1 MRNLTSDALDR
12 IAERLGNEP
21 INIISVQWSIGGPI
35 ISYADRAIDS
45 IPGKILDLDTLDS
58 VVNVSGNGNSQEIRV
73 ALDDTD
79 GSLKA
84 ILDANDIHQ
93 RSVWVYQTFDGLD
106 MGDKFLLFK
115 GQVSSPITYSEG
127 ERKLTFNV
135 VSKIEDK
142 EIGFSAEEGKF
153 DFVADDLIGTAWP
166 MCFGTVI
173 QGKTLKLTGVYKG
186 ILAKSFGVPDFALP
200 YRRDVLAI
208 ISGFWQTGSVAYGGA
223 AEKHRVM
230 AEYYSGRVVTLNGL
244 IAGLN
249 PMIPAQATQIAAY
262 QKQVSVL
269 QQLVTDETNVYHSH
283 LQNSEQFHAQ
293 AVNYSRGSQ
302 TTSAIYNRQV
312 AALPATIRIVGGEKF
327 PRGNIEL
334 KIAECRLKGHF
345 IGTTNEFQIVQAIH
359 PKAPFFFASRV
370 PMETGVV
377 GVPMALSPAGYVIG
391 NTFFTLVTSGT
402 AIGTVSSHTV
412 TVGNLNNYTLSAGGG
427 VASGDTFII
436 INQAP
441 FVSSSGNGALEIHQ
455 LPGTRI
461 TSVST
466 PDTRTIPPPPDVA
479 HPEIPDP
486 SQVSLPLDFFLFDSF
501 PPNLLSQYSLQ
512 MFGDNAGYIFNEAG
526 SVVEMYTPEG
536 QEYIVS
542 IVPGTVLQV
551 SAFLTKNGV
560 KKLVTVPA
568 EYYTAESHDYG
579 GITAVRLI
587 LTDALSKNTVGGEW
601 GDELYVTFQS
611 SVGPN
616 TVDVLEYLIDEYTV
630 LGVDSDSFDDV
641 RTALENYPSHFQITE
656 RKNIIQALSEIA
668 WQARCAI
675 WLDNDVFYLRY
686 LPAEP
691 ESVST
696 FTDEDVD
703 FGTMECSFTPTEDIC
718 TKMVCKW
725 RATGAQPNDNTAI
738 LRYNVKKY
746 GTKEQD
752 FNFYIYNK
760 VDFVIKSATFWLIRK
775 ANTWKKIKFQTPL
788 QKLNVESLDGVTLDF
803 TKPWLASAPVVG
815 IVERANYNSDS
826 QQLDFEIWTPV
837 RAGDMTQYDFAYPA
851 GIDTELKFPT
861 NADEALEFDG
871 GDGPGRNVGEG
882 ENLGIPGNFTT
893 DYENPDF
900 YKLLNRRFNDRG
912 QLHPSDANDGTPGAV
927 TLSGTPSLEYTGAGP
942 ASPVT
947 SNTTPQVPVAP
958 RPESQLQSA
967 AADALLIRFDTPL
980 LDDLTDPDNPVTTTL
995 AEILLYDTDLELH
1008 GARVAFFAED

>member
-1 MRNLTSDALDR
+1 MTK
-12 IAERLGNEP
+12 IAEKLGNEP
-21 INIISVQWSIGGPI
+21 INIVSVQWSIGGAIVP
-35 ISYADRAIDS
+35 YADRELPG
-45 IPGKILDLDTLDS
+45 IPGKILSLTTLDS
-58 VVNVSGNGNSQEIRV
+58 VVNVTGNGNSQEISV
-73 ALDDTD
+73 TLDDTD

-127 ERKLTFNV
+127 ERSLTFNV
-135 VSKIEDK
+135 VTQIEDK
-142 EIGFSAEEGKF
+142 EIGFSADEGKF
-153 DFVADDLIGTAWP
+153 DFVADELIGQAWP
-166 MCFGTVI
+166 MCFGTTI

-200 YRRDVLAI
+200 YRRDALNL
-208 ISGFWQTGSVAYGGA
+208 ISSFWSSGSVAYGDA
-223 AEKHRVM
+223 AEKHRQM
-230 AEYYSGRVVTLNGL
+230 AVYYNGKASTLL
-244 IAGLN
+244 TTIAGLN
-249 PMIPAQATQIAAY
+249 PMIPAQATEITRLQAQVTMLGQLAA
-262 QKQVSVL
+262 
-269 QQLVTDETNVYHSH
+269 DETNVYHSH
-283 LQNSEQFHAQ
+283 LQNSDQFHAQ
-293 AVNYSRGSQ
+293 AVSYSRGAQ

-312 AALPATIRIVGGEKF
+312 SAMPSTVRVIDGDKF

-334 KIAECRLKGHF
+334 KIAECILKGHF
-345 IGTTNEFQIVQAIH
+345 IGTTNEFQIVQAVH
-359 PKAPFFFASRV
+359 PQSPFFFASNV

-377 GVPMALSPAGYVIG
+377 GVPVNIGPAGYSVG
-391 NTFFTLVTSGT
+391 QHFFTLVTSGT
-402 AIGTVSSHTV
+402 GIGTVATHLV
-412 TVGNLNNYTLSAGGG
+412 TALNINNFTLGAGGLV
-427 VASGDTFII
+427 VAGDTYIV

-441 FVSSSGNGALEIHQ
+441 FVSTTGNGALEIHQ
-455 LPGTRI
+455 LPGVRI
-461 TSVST
+461 TSVSL
-466 PDTRTIPPPPDVA
+466 PDTRTIPPGPDAA
-479 HPEIPDP
+479 HPTIADP
-486 SQVSLPLDFFLFDSF
+486 SQASLPLIFFLFDSF
-501 PPNLLSQYSLQ
+501 PPSLLSQYSLQ

-526 SVVEMYTPEG
+526 SVVEMHTPEG

-560 KKLVTVPA
+560 KKLVTVPE

-579 GITAVRLI
+579 GITAVRI
-587 LTDALSKNTVGGEW
+587 VMSDALSKNTVGGEW
-601 GDELYVTFQS
+601 GDELYVTFES
-611 SVGPN
+611 DVGPN
-616 TVDVLEYLIDEYTV
+616 TVDVIRYLIDTYTDKT
-630 LGVDSDSFDDV
+630 VDEDAFAEVHD
-641 RTALENYPSHFQITE
+641 ALENYPSHFQITE
-656 RKNIIQALSEIA
+656 RKNILQALSEIA

-746 GTKEQD
+746 GTKAQD
-752 FNFYIYNK
+752 FDFYIYNK

-788 QKLNVESLDGVTLDF
+788 HKLEVESLDGVTLDF
-803 TKPWLASAPVVG
+803 NRPWLASAPVIG

-837 RAGDMTQYDFAYPA
+837 RAGEMAQYDFAYPA
-851 GIDTELKFPT
+851 DIDTELKFPT

-893 DYENPDF
+893 EYQNGDF
-900 YKLLNRRFNDRG
+900 YNMLNRLYNDRG
-912 QLHPSDANDGTPGAV
+912 QPHPSDQADNTPGTV
-927 TLSGTPSLEYTGAGP
+927 TLSATPGLTYTGAGP
-942 ASPVT
+942 SSPVT
-947 SNTTPQVPVAP
+947 SNTTPHVPVAP
-958 RPESQLQSA
+958 RPESQVATSSGGVSE
-967 AADALLIRFDTPL
+967 ITFDTVIT
-980 LDDLTDPDNPVTTTL
+980 DNTDPENPVVTKLGDILIFDELSGIHAARL
-995 AEILLYDTDLELH
+995 ANLWDEDEDL
-1008 GARVAFFAED
+1008 DP